1 VCQDLNEALRTHN
14 QRKDANTEA
23 RLEPNTMANKI
34 FRWACVIGWM
44 AVIFFFSAQ
53 PHSGEATKHYL
64 GGFNVPI
71 RKAAHMTE
79 YAVLFLL
86 SRWATF
92 GTTSNTALRGWIP
105 ALLSFAYAC
114 TDEFHQSFVPGRSAQ
129 FSDVLVDST
138 GILIAWL
145 STRFAKP
152 KLKSSSK
159 DA

>member
-1 VCQDLNEALRTHN
+1 
-14 QRKDANTEA
+14 
-23 RLEPNTMANKI
+23 
-34 FRWACVIGWM
+34 M

-53 PHSGEATKHYL
+53 PHSGEATKQYF
-64 GGFNVPI
+64 GGLNVPI

-92 GTTSNTALRGWIP
+92 GTTSSTNTRAWLP
-105 ALLSFAYAC
+105 ALLSVAYAC

-138 GILIAWL
+138 GVALAMIFGKF
-145 STRFAKP
+145 TDFAR
-152 KLKSSSK
+152 LKRSSK
-159 DA
+159 DTH